1 MTILWA
7 SPVAQM
13 VKNLPAIQE
22 TEAQFLGQEEPLEE
36 ELATHFSILACRIPW
51 TEKPGGLQFL
61 GLQRVGHDWETN
73 IFSFTFFFKIEI
85 TMRKEWNIVHAK
97 SLQLCP
103 SLCNA
108 IGCLLPASPVC
119 GILQARNTGVGCHV
133 PLQGI
138 FPTQG
143 LNLGLLHYRQIL
155 YHLNH

>member
-1 MTILWA
+1 MQKPSFNPWA
-7 SPVAQM
+7 G
-13 VKNLPAIQE
+13 E
-22 TEAQFLGQEEPLEE
+22 
-36 ELATHFSILACRIPW
+36 IPW
-51 TEKPGGLQFL
+51 RRKWQPIPVFLPGELHGQRSLVGYSPYHNLWNHKLQPQKWKSIPRSL
-61 GLQRVGHDWETN
+61 RVEHDWETN

-85 TMRKEWNIVHAK
+85 TMRKEWNAVHAK

-108 IGCLLPASPVC
+108 MGCLLPASSVR

-143 LNLGLLHYRQIL
+143 LNLGLLHYWQIL